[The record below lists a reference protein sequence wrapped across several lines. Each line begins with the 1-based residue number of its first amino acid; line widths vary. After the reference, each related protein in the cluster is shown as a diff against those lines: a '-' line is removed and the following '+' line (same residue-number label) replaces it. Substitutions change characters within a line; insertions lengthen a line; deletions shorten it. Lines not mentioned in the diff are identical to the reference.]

1 MDIKCKSSR
10 RFLFKIDTD
19 NFYNTID
26 SLLKTKVEVPLIIE
40 VPCKKC
46 GLKCMKFI
54 ETIIYIKKAIKDK

>member
-1 MDIKCKSSR
+1 MVIKCRSSR

-19 NFYNTID
+19 SFYNTID

-46 GLKCMKFI
+46 GMI
-54 ETIIYIKKAIKDK
+54 EVYEIYRDHYIHKKSYKR

>member
-1 MDIKCKSSR
+1 MVIKCKSSR

-19 NFYNTID
+19 IFYNTID

-46 GLKCMKFI
+46 GMI
-54 ETIIYIKKAIKDK
+54 EVYEIYRDHYIHKKSYKR